1 MKEKTT
7 IRNIS
12 KTFIQKNKTIEV
24 LNNISFEFN
33 EGEFVS
39 IFGPNGCGKT
49 TLLNIISGIT
59 QPDSGSISLN
69 NNHDKIG
76 IVFQDYLQSLLP
88 WKTCLD
94 NICFPLE
101 APKNSLSKKD
111 NRQLGIQ
118 LLDELNIKLP
128 LANYPYQLSGGQKQL
143 TCIIRSLIKK
153 PKLLLLDE
161 PFASLDYQTRL
172 LLQDTIQEI
181 WIKAGVTV
189 VFISHEIDE
198 AIYLSD
204 RLILLS
210 KRPAEIKKIY
220 DIPFSRPRTI
230 ALHNNNDFLHLRA
243 EVLENFKHE
252 VKD

>member
-1 MKEKTT
+1 MNEKIT
-7 IRNIS
+7 IQNIS
-12 KTFIQKNKTIEV
+12 KTFIQKNKSIKV
-24 LNNISFEFN
+24 LNNISFDFN
-33 EGEFVS
+33 DGEFVS

-49 TLLNIISGIT
+49 TLLNIICGIT
-59 QPDSGSISLN
+59 HPDSGSISLN
-69 NNHDKIG
+69 NNQVNVG

-88 WKTCLD
+88 WKTCID

-101 APKNSLSKKD
+101 AEKNDLSKEDLRK
-111 NRQLGIQ
+111 IATQ
-118 LLDELNIKLP
+118 LLDELNIQLP
-128 LANYPYQLSGGQKQL
+128 VTNYPYQLSGGQKQL
-143 TCIIRSLIKK
+143 TCIVRSLIKK

-210 KRPAEIKKIY
+210 KRPAEIKKIF
-220 DIPFSRPRTI
+220 DIPFIRLRT
-230 ALHNNNDFLHLRA
+230 LSLYNNNDFLHLRS
-243 EVLENFKHE
+243 EVLEKFKQE
-252 VKD
+252 VNT

>member
-1 MKEKTT
+1 MKEK
-7 IRNIS
+7 IAIKNIS

-24 LNNISFEFN
+24 LNNISFDFN

-59 QPDSGSISLN
+59 QPDGGSISLN

-101 APKNSLSKKD
+101 AEKNNLPKEDSRKI
-111 NRQLGIQ
+111 GIQ
-118 LLDELNIKLP
+118 LLDELNIQLP
-128 LANYPYQLSGGQKQL
+128 LTNYPYQLSGGQKQL
-143 TCIIRSLIKK
+143 TCIVRSLIKK

-210 KRPAEIKKIY
+210 KRPAEIKKIF
-220 DIPFSRPRTI
+220 DIPFPRPRTL
-230 ALHNNNDFLHLRA
+230 ALHNNNDFLRLRS
-243 EVLENFKHE
+243 EVLENFKQE
-252 VKD
+252 VKE